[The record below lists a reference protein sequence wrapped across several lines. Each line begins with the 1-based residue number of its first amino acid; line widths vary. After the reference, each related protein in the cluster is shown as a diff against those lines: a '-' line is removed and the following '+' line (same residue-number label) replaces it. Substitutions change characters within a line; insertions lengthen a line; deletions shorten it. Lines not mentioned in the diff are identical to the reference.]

1 MHIRYLNTHGGEIMK
16 IGDFAQV
23 CGTKI
28 SVLRHYDKIGLLSP
42 VYIDRF
48 TEYRYYD
55 KSQIAVFKRIS
66 ELKAVGFSLA
76 QIRQMLYEGV
86 SAEDMFA
93 QKRAELES
101 RLRDLDELKAKI
113 NGGIIMKKTFKPLIE
128 DTDLRFENDEQVI
141 GKWLVLGECGDGENY
156 PTLLLGDGSRHLY
169 FLPNG
174 EFYWCFGWTKGKLIY
189 GDGVSGFVNDYR
201 IEKRGDDTYM
211 IVDFKSQDY
220 PETGETTAIA
230 LRKLDSVHYT
240 KDQIT
245 RKDDIN
251 KPFIPDDRLI
261 GKWKAFCYFD
271 PIDTAKKDFV
281 PYENPIKGEWNYTI
295 DFYFKEI
302 EFGENGH
309 VTAVYGDE
317 VISGDEKHTWTRGY
331 WLRKWNSTA
340 CAYEIKQF
348 DGREYLIIEWKS
360 GDYRFGG
367 RESSYYVMVRE

>member
-1 MHIRYLNTHGGEIMK
+1 MK
-16 IGDFAQV
+16 IGDFAKA

-28 SVLRHYDKIGLLSP
+28 SVLRHYDKLGLLKP

-55 KSQIAVFKRIS
+55 RSQIIIYERIS
-66 ELKAVGFSLA
+66 ELKAVGFTLTE
-76 QIRQMLYEGV
+76 IRTVLYGGKDTEELF
-86 SAEDMFA
+86 SARKA
-93 QKRAELES
+93 ALEQQLS
-101 RLRDLDELKAKI
+101 DLEKLRQ
-113 NGGIIMKKTFKPLIE
+113 NGGIKMEYNFEPLIE
-128 DTDLRFENDEQVI
+128 KTDIPFENDEQVI
-141 GKWLVLGECGDGENY
+141 GKWLVLGECGNGENY

-189 GDGVSGFVNDYR
+189 GDGESGFVNNYR
-201 IEKRGDDTYM
+201 LEQRGDDMYM

-230 LRKLDSVHYT
+230 LRKLDSIHYT
-240 KDQIT
+240 KEQIA

-251 KPFIPDDRLI
+251 KPFIPDDRVI

-271 PIDTAKKDFV
+271 PIDIVKEDFV
-281 PYENPIKGEWNYTI
+281 PYENPPKGEWNYMT

-302 EFGENGH
+302 EFSEGGH

-317 VISGDEKHTWTRGY
+317 VISGDDMHTWTRGF
-331 WLRKWNSTA
+331 WLRKWNSNA
-340 CAYEIKQF
+340 CAYEIKKF
-348 DGREYLIIEWKS
+348 SGREYLIIEWKS